1 MNIDPLGTAA
11 LAAVSFCRQGVKVA
25 IYDCMQ
31 LGDNGVM
38 ILPVSRLIEAFYS
51 EATIDCG
58 QLDFSHPMTGEQ
70 MHFSIPLP
78 EDMATLCGNYKV

>member
-1 MNIDPLGTAA
+1 M
-11 LAAVSFCRQGVKVA
+11 AAVSFCRQGVKVA

-38 ILPVSRLIEAFYS
+38 ILPVNRLIEAFYS

-58 QLDFSHPMTGEQ
+58 SWISVASAIYHIEAFLAKATIDRGQPDFSC
-70 MHFSIPLP
+70 
-78 EDMATLCGNYKV
+78 LCHLSY